1 MNVKNGMI
9 LKLLA
14 LLLIPITLFSGCDKR
29 KAQLRQTFDTY
40 STMLE
45 EGRVGDLR
53 LKIYYIAEE
62 VFFIAPLSVDRLIHS
77 SYTKM
82 IVVEGEELKAH
93 IDLLKELKAEVL
105 TPVKEEA
112 FLDARLCYIFETTDG
127 EKVLEIAFSGAT
139 DSQMDALSELLESEN
154 PENIDLT
161 EFKGV
166 VFVNEIAVE
175 HSDILYEV
183 IKPFCTDDIW
193 QKIVTDFQ
201 LK

>member
-1 MNVKNGMI
+1 MDVKNGMV

-29 KAQLRQTFDTY
+29 KAQLRQTSDTD

-53 LKIYYIAEE
+53 LKIYYMSAEGD
-62 VFFIAPLSVDRLIHS
+62 FFLMPFDVDRLIRAS
-77 SYTKM
+77 DTQ
-82 IVVEGEELKAH
+82 IVIEGEELKAH
-93 IDLLKELKAEVL
+93 IDLLKELNAEVL
-105 TPVKEEA
+105 TPVKEKA
-112 FLDARLCYIFETTDG
+112 YLDARLCYIFETTDG
-127 EKVLEIAFSGAT
+127 EKVLEVASSGVT
-139 DSQMDALSELLESEN
+139 DSQTDALSELLESEN

-166 VFVNEIAVE
+166 VFVNGIAVE

-193 QKIVTDFQ
+193 QKIATYFQ
-201 LK
+201 I

>member
-1 MNVKNGMI
+1 MSVKNSII

-62 VFFIAPLSVDRLIHS
+62 VFFIAPLSVDRLIRAS
-77 SYTKM
+77 DTQ
-82 IVVEGEELKAH
+82 IVIEGEELKAH
-93 IDLLKELKAEVL
+93 IDLLKELNAEVL

-112 FLDARLCYIFETTDG
+112 YLDARLCYIFETTDG
-127 EKVLEIAFSGAT
+127 EKVLEVASYGSPKDIKNFEGRYY
-139 DSQMDALSELLESEN
+139 
-154 PENIDLT
+154 
-161 EFKGV
+161 
-166 VFVNEIAVE
+166 VFVNGIAVE

-183 IKPFCTDDIW
+183 IKPFCTNDIW

-201 LK
+201 LE